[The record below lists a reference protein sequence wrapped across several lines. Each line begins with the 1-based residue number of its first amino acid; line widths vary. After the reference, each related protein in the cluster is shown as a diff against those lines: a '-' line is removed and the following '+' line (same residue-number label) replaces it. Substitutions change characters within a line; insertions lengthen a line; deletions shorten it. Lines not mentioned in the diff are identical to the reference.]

1 MDENSNC
8 KKKWLNRKLNNVDHV
23 CCRLHTWMQMLGD
36 RPTLVSSHDMLQGV
50 HTDRAS
56 QNAIVCPSYLMHQV
70 CQPCISLHIIHSS
83 EIQKCTVIGVG
94 IPEMHATR
102 WLASVL
108 IVFLK
113 RLADFMKKMK
123 ICTIPTWTKF
133 SFLHRNSKL
142 VIWAKYPKSCI
153 DHWNAVEALIM
164 CKSFEQELMILC
176 QINETNFEYTFLRTS
191 WENGGRGGKR
201 GRGGVVSLWQTR

>member
-1 MDENSNC
+1 
-8 KKKWLNRKLNNVDHV
+8 
-23 CCRLHTWMQMLGD
+23 MQMLGD

-113 RLADFMKKMK
+113 RLADFMEKMK

-142 VIWAKYPKSCI
+142 VILTKYPKSCN
-153 DHWNAVEALIM
+153 DH
-164 CKSFEQELMILC
+164 
-176 QINETNFEYTFLRTS
+176 
-191 WENGGRGGKR
+191 
-201 GRGGVVSLWQTR
+201 